1 MWYDNNVSTR
11 DKEKERD
18 RRNETNDLL
27 DKMNT
32 KDKLRHYLETDI
44 KILKKER
51 TILRARL
58 NHLNEQIKDDE
69 ERLKEVI

>member
-51 TILRARL
+51 TTLKCRL
-58 NHLNEQIKDDE
+58 NHITAQIKDDE
-69 ERLKEVI
+69 ERLKEAI